1 MRVSSTASML
11 GSLNNLIRNNNE
23 LRQSYE
29 RLSSGLRVNQA
40 SDDPAAIVISTQMR
54 SQISGLQQ
62 YIRNLESLNNK
73 YQTAEGHLATLQDN
87 LQPIRDMIMA
97 ASNEGATT
105 EEMREAYQSIVNNS
119 VSSFN
124 HILETVSYGSQ
135 VLFDGSRGS
144 VADIDVLPRI
154 DISDP
159 ELAEVALGK
168 IDEKIDEILNLR
180 AEIGARQKYEFG
192 SQINNLQTEAI
203 NLTRS
208 ESAIMDTDMALE
220 FANMTKSEI
229 MVKAAA
235 TMLAHQNVMAGAL
248 LDILKH

>member
-1 MRVSSTASML
+1 MNVSSTTSFL
-11 GSLNNLIRNNNE
+11 SSLNNLIANNQKLCKIFE
-23 LRQSYE
+23 H
-29 RLSSGLRVNQA
+29 LSSGKRVNRA

-54 SQISGLQQ
+54 SQISDLQQ

-105 EEMREAYQSIVNNS
+105 DEMREAYQSIVNNS
-119 VSSFN
+119 ISSFN
-124 HILETVSYGSQ
+124 HILETISYGSQ

-159 ELAEVALGK
+159 ELAEAALGK